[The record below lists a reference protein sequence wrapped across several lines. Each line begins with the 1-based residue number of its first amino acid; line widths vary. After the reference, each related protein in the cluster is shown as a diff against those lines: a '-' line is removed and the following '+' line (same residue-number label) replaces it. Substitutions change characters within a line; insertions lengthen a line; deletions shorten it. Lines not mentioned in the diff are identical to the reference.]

1 MVVCDDSE
9 SSDGFVF
16 GEPEQQEFSPKVSA
30 WKKREGREAEVGK
43 RLTDYKE
50 ARVYVL
56 SELCEM
62 NLQGFLFARNI

>member
-16 GEPEQQEFSPKVSA
+16 GEPEQQESGPKTRS
-30 WKKREGREAEVGK
+30 WKKREGKDLGAGK

-62 NLQGFLFARNI
+62 NLQSFLFARNL